1 MTLRPFKNSRQGK
14 ISGTSYKVFFE
25 QIIVDYHS
33 EPVVFDHKGA
43 SMDVS
48 YINPFISATITTF
61 KTMMNIEVKPDKPSL
76 KTSPFPTYDISGIIG
91 LSGNAQ
97 GNIAISFPKIIAL
110 KIVSKMVGADIKVI
124 GPELA
129 DGIGE
134 LANIIAGNA
143 KKDLIEY
150 QLSISLPNV
159 IIGKAHTIANQS
171 GVPAI
176 IVPFVCPLGNFAMEV
191 SLKTK

>member
-1 MTLRPFKNSRQGK
+1 MNVT
-14 ISGTSYKVFFE
+14 
-25 QIIVDYHS
+25 
-33 EPVVFDHKGA
+33 
-43 SMDVS
+43 
-48 YINPFISATITTF
+48 YINPFISATINTF
-61 KTMMNIEVKPDKPSL
+61 HTMLNIDVKPDKPIL

-110 KIVSKMVGADIKVI
+110 KIVSKMIGTDIKVV

-143 KKDLIEY
+143 KKDLTQF

-159 IIGKAHTIANQS
+159 IIGKGHIIANPS
-171 GVPAI
+171 GVPAM
-176 IVPFVCPLGNFAMEV
+176 IVPFVSPLGNFAMEV
-191 SLKTK
+191 SLKSKM